1 MTTRSPL
8 DVALG
13 GHLLVQASAGTGKTY
28 ALTTLVARLLVE
40 EQFGI
45 DQLLVVTFTNAATGE
60 LRDRIR
66 RTLTGT
72 LAHLRTGAGEDQAAE
87 LVARWRDGGIDRAEA
102 TASIARALQ
111 DFDRAS
117 VTTIHAFCQ
126 RALTEFAF
134 DGALPFG
141 FELGGDDTADVLAAV
156 RDHWRVHLAQA
167 QAPLLEIARDSE
179 FTPLKLAEWTG
190 RQLANPDAEVRGAP
204 DPGADFEA
212 RFGAAFEQWMC
223 ETQAVRETWPM
234 HGEDF
239 LRSLAGLRWRKN
251 SLAKLAK
258 ACEEVGA
265 VFERGTAEA
274 LPLATAM
281 YLAPSNLDGILLKR
295 PPQEFPDNALF
306 ERFEA
311 LGAAAREVQELSASW
326 LRAQR
331 RRVLEETRER
341 LAHRAWEERR
351 LSFNDLLAELHDA
364 LTGDDGDALATR
376 IRERYPRALI
386 DEFQDTDRRQ
396 ARIFSRI
403 YPGDASTGGLTVVGD
418 PKQSIY
424 RFRGADVFAYL
435 RAARGLH
442 GRTLHLDRNYRA
454 TPGLVQAVNALF
466 GRERPFLLPEIDYE
480 AVQAAMDRT
489 AALALPE
496 GMDPTAFQI
505 RLLPPFE
512 EEPRKDDVVALS
524 AHYAATEIA
533 ALLGGDATLHG
544 RPLVGADIAVLV
556 RTTKQGQAMT
566 TALRALG
573 VQCVEMDDT
582 SVFSTREA
590 FDLHRLLRALADD
603 AGDSRPAS
611 YTTSARLKGALAADF
626 FGLRLLDIAALQ
638 EDDRAW
644 ALWHGRADQW
654 RRIWTRSGVAT
665 LVRHLL
671 FDAETDCA
679 RHLLRCEG
687 GLRRLTNVLHLADLL
702 RQAESRDRLAP
713 AGLVEWFSRQD
724 LEQRG
729 DEATQLRLESDEDLV
744 RVITMHRSKGLE
756 FPIVFLPFAWFRSQ
770 PRTRRDEPS
779 AEYHDRQRADFPTV
793 LDLDPSP
800 AAKLAEGIEDQSD
813 ELRLFYVAVTRAQ
826 HRCVAI
832 WASVRDAN
840 YAPLAWLVHG
850 GDTPDEPSE
859 RAYKTAGRRVA
870 KLSDSQWRAEV
881 AAFAEAHGDIAVAQ
895 VDAGRTEPTEPARQ
909 PSPVLRARE
918 LGRELARIRQMT
930 SYSALAAEAG
940 AAVSAAEHD
949 DVDAADHDQDEVSV
963 VESAQGQPAVQ
974 PDTDAE
980 VFAFPR
986 GPRAGDCLHGILE
999 ERIASD
1005 ADPTELARKALRR
1018 WRIGEDWAE
1027 VAARIVDNALE
1038 TPLAASGAHAFR
1050 LADLSRPIPEME
1062 FRLPA
1067 NGLDRRR
1074 LGACL
1079 EAHGYPHPFGE
1090 AHVPNVVP
1098 KVEGFLQGFIDVVAR
1113 HEDRWY
1119 VLDYKSNWL
1128 GESLADYSPAALD
1141 TAMAHHGYHL
1151 QYLLYLTALHR
1162 LLALRLPDYDYDRH
1176 VGGACYLFLRAMRPH
1191 LPGHGVFHDRPSRA
1205 CIEAIDACFRGD
1217 EA

>member
-1 MTTRSPL
+1 MR
-8 DVALG
+8 VG
-13 GHLLVQASAGTGKTY
+13 GT
-28 ALTTLVARLLVE
+28 E
-40 EQFGI
+40 
-45 DQLLVVTFTNAATGE
+45 
-60 LRDRIR
+60 
-66 RTLTGT
+66 
-72 LAHLRTGAGEDQAAE
+72 
-87 LVARWRDGGIDRAEA
+87 GIDRAEA

-111 DFDRAS
+111 DFDRAN
-117 VTTIHAFCQ
+117 VATIHAFCQ

-156 RDHWRVHLAQA
+156 RDYWRAHLAQA

-204 DPGADFEA
+204 DPGADFEE
-212 RFGAAFEQWMC
+212 RFSAAFEQWMR
-223 ETQAVRETWPM
+223 ETQAVREAWPM

-239 LRSLAGLRWRKN
+239 LHSLAGLRWRKN

-331 RRVLEETRER
+331 RRVLQETRQR
-341 LAHRAWEERR
+341 LTRRAWEERR

-364 LTGDDGDALATR
+364 LEGDGGKVLATR

-403 YPGDASTGGLTVVGD
+403 YPGNAREGGLTVVGD

-435 RAARGLH
+435 QAARELH
-442 GRTLHLDRNYRA
+442 GRTLHLDQNYRA
-454 TPGLVQAVNALF
+454 TPGLVRAVNALF

-480 AVQAAMDRT
+480 TVQAAMDRT
-489 AALALPE
+489 GALALPE
-496 GMDPTAFQI
+496 GTDPSAFQI
-505 RLLPPFE
+505 RLLPTFE
-512 EEPRKDDVVALS
+512 DKPRKDDVEAIA
-524 AHYAATEIA
+524 AHYAAGEVA
-533 ALLGGDATLHG
+533 SLLDGDATLNG
-544 RPLVGADIAVLV
+544 KPLVGADIAVLV
-556 RTTKQGQAMT
+556 RTAKQGQAMAH
-566 TALRALG
+566 ALRALG

-582 SVFSTREA
+582 SVFNTREA
-590 FDLHRLLRALADD
+590 ADLHRLLRALADD
-603 AGDSRPAS
+603 AARPAH
-611 YTTSARLKGALAADF
+611 LKGALAADS
-626 FGLRLLDIAALQ
+626 FGLGLLDIAALQ

-644 ALWHGRADQW
+644 ALWHDRATRW
-654 RRIWTRSGVAT
+654 RRIWSRSGVAT

-702 RQAESRDRLAP
+702 RQAESRERLAP

-724 LEQRG
+724 PEQRG
-729 DEATQLRLESDEDLV
+729 DETTQLRLESDEGLV

-756 FPIVFLPFAWFRSQ
+756 FPIVFLPFAWYRSQ
-770 PRTRRDEPS
+770 QRRDKPS
-779 AEYHDRQRADFPTV
+779 AEYHDRASTDFRAV

-800 AAKLAEGIEDQSD
+800 DAKLAEGVEDQSD

-826 HRCVAI
+826 HRCVAT
-832 WASVRDAN
+832 WAPVADSN
-840 YAPLAWLVHG
+840 YAPLAWLLYG
-850 GDTPDEPSE
+850 GDREGESPTK
-859 RAYKTAGRRVA
+859 AYKSAGRHVRG
-870 KLSDSQWRAEV
+870 LDDGQWRGAL
-881 AAFAEAHGDIAVAQ
+881 AALAEAHDDITVAD
-895 VDAGRTEPTEPARQ
+895 VDASVVKSMAGGAPPNTALEARD
-909 PSPVLRARE
+909 

-930 SYSALAAEAG
+930 SYSALAAAAG

-949 DVDAADHDQDEVSV
+949 DVDAADHDQGEEPASD
-963 VESAQGQPAVQ
+963 SAQGAPETQ
-974 PDTDAE
+974 PDEDVD

-999 ERIASD
+999 ERIT
-1005 ADPTELARKALRR
+1005 TETEPAELVRKALRR
-1018 WRIGEDWAE
+1018 WRIGEEWAE
-1027 VAARIVDNALE
+1027 VAERIIDNALE
-1038 TPLAASGAHAFR
+1038 SPLAAAGPNAFR

-1074 LGACL
+1074 PRQVPGGARLSAPVRRRPCPQ
-1079 EAHGYPHPFGE
+1079 GGR
-1090 AHVPNVVP
+1090 VP
-1098 KVEGFLQGFIDVVAR
+1098 AR
-1113 HEDRWY
+1113 
-1119 VLDYKSNWL
+1119 
-1128 GESLADYSPAALD
+1128 
-1141 TAMAHHGYHL
+1141 
-1151 QYLLYLTALHR
+1151 LHR
-1162 LLALRLPDYDYDRH
+1162 SRRPPRRPLVRPRLQVELARRDPRGLRRGRLGRRDD
-1176 VGGACYLFLRAMRPH
+1176 
-1191 LPGHGVFHDRPSRA
+1191 
-1205 CIEAIDACFRGD
+1205 AITATTCSTFYT
-1217 EA
+1217 